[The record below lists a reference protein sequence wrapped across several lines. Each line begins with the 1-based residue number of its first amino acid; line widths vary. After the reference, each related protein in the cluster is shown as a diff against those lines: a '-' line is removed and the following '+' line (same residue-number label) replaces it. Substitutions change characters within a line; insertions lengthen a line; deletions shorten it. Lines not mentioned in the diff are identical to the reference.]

1 MEVLGLIF
9 LTFMTIGSEFD
20 KVNDKIDILETN
32 LSMMQT
38 FHSKTIDENL
48 AQQKQINDLI
58 IQIERLETKHES
70 DFLNISAAHS
80 SSHARQETMLNSQKD
95 NLELLR
101 IFFLEIEYVFK
112 TKEIINYLTCQH
124 QPFLPSD
131 QS

>member
-101 IFFLEIEYVFK
+101 METDDLQQQLS
-112 TKEIINYLTCQH
+112 IISGETNE
-124 QPFLPSD
+124 
-131 QS
+131 